1 MTKANRARK
10 KLAEKRRRA
19 LADAGLPD
27 LPQIAPIQKRK
38 ARGRERMTE
47 LQEMAIEKDADVPA
61 LEARCRQLGIPVI
74 TVPEK
79 PKDPDEDT
87 KEARKARHA
96 ARLARTA
103 QLRDMRA
110 VWLGCEAGRAMVSV
124 VKDEGTRK
132 ALWDAIQHIR
142 RTVIAYDR
150 ALGAPNR
157 HATCLRIMLPTE
169 TMQADA
175 STPPIDVRTDEEKY
189 RQAIS
194 GWMAMH
200 GYLGHVEGRAAS
212 ITLRTV
218 VEDQTC
224 RDADAMVRALHCVAD
239 GIAGR
244 KVMYRGA

>member
-10 KLAEKRRRA
+10 KLADKRRRA
-19 LADAGLPD
+19 MASAGLPG
-27 LPQIAPIQKRK
+27 LPELAPIPKRELQGK
-38 ARGRERMTE
+38 ARMTE
-47 LQEMAIEKDADVPA
+47 LKAMEIEKDADVPA
-61 LEARCRQLGIPVI
+61 LEARCRQLGIEVI
-74 TVPEK
+74 TVPKRPENSE
-79 PKDPDEDT
+79 DDT

-96 ARLARTA
+96 ARLARSA

-110 VWLGCEAGRAMVSV
+110 VWLGCEAGRALAST
-124 VKDEGTRK
+124 VKDEGTR
-132 ALWDAIQHIR
+132 ASLWNAIQHMR
-142 RTVIAYDR
+142 RTVLSYDR

-175 STPPIDVRTDEEKY
+175 STPPIDVRTEDEKY

-194 GWMAMH
+194 GWTAMH
-200 GYLGHVEGRAAS
+200 GWLGYVEGRAAS
-212 ITLRTV
+212 IALRTV
-218 VEDQTC
+218 IEDQPC
-224 RDADAMVRALHCVAD
+224 KDAGAMVRALHCVAD